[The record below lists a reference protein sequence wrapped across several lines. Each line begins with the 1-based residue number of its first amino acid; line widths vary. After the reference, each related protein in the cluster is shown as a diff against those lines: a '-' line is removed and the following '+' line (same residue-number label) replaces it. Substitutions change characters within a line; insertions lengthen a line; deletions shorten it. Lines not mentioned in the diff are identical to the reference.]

1 MPVVLLYIFTIAF
14 IATLVRSTFG
24 FGESLVAVPLFSL
37 FIPIAEAVPL
47 SVMLSVVV
55 ALVVVVQDHRQIQF
69 NSAKWLILFSTLGI
83 PIGLLVLVYGN
94 ETWVK
99 TGLGI
104 VISLYALYSLLGKNR
119 LHLQQDHK
127 AWLFGCGLAA
137 GILGGAY
144 GLNGPPLVIYGNLR
158 KWNAQ
163 HFRAT
168 LQGYFLPA
176 SFLGI
181 VGYLCKGLVT
191 LQVLQYFAVSLP
203 AAVPA
208 IFLGRWLNHRLKEG
222 AFFKYVYAGLL
233 LIGLFLVVC
242 CVFHIHH

>member
-176 SFLGI
+176 SI
-181 VGYLCKGLVT
+181 VGIAGYWMAGLWTPAVT
-191 LQVLQYFAVSLP
+191 RDFLICLPVLW
-203 AAVPA
+203 PA
-208 IFLGRWLNHRLKEG
+208 IWLGRVLNHRMHGDGFLR
-222 AFFKYVYAGLL
+222 YVYLGLMGIAALL
-233 LIGLFLVVC
+233 LVQSMRP
-242 CVFHIHH
+242 